1 MKKYFL
7 FCIITFSGLF
17 IFINSLFADGTAT
30 VNGVNITIIEDET
43 LYTLRVERLNAY
55 ALGTSGTYI
64 YNNSGGTSSTAG
76 SVYVLPYEFKSASIN
91 ITNTA
96 ADTITVRPEYQ
107 VGTTSFWING
117 STTTFVG
124 TQTGFLTITNPMT
137 NLRWGLIKNGT
148 NSAIVTF
155 FEEYTRYIRR

>member
-7 FCIITFSGLF
+7 SCVIVFCGLF
-17 IFINSLFADGTAT
+17 IFVNNIFADGTAT
-30 VNGVNITIIEDET
+30 VNGVNLTIIENEVT
-43 LYTLRVERLNAY
+43 YTVRVERFNAH
-55 ALGTSGTYI
+55 ALGTSGTYV
-64 YNNSGGTSSTAG
+64 YNNSGGTSSTSG
-76 SVYVLPYEFKSASIN
+76 SIYTLPYEYKSASIK

-124 TQTGFLTITNPMT
+124 TQTGFLKITDTVT
-137 NLRWGLIKNGT
+137 NSRWGLIKNGT
-148 NSAIVTF
+148 NTAEVTF
-155 FEEYTRYIRR
+155 FDEYTRYK